1 VLVTVTEQHHGQVVL
16 QLLVEVCQLLHQIIG
31 AHADVILTGPQAAA
45 LADQAV
51 IVITGQSVAQL
62 EWAWADPVLLE

>member
-1 VLVTVTEQHHGQVVL
+1 VLAIAIEQHHGQVAL
-16 QLLVEVCQLLHQIIG
+16 QLSAEVCRLLHQIIG
-31 AHADVILTGPQAAA
+31 AHADVILTGLQAVA

-62 EWAWADPVLLE
+62 VWAWADQVLLE